1 MKRKK
6 MMATVMITETLMV
19 MVMATAMTTITVIM
33 MPQVIDYYLNYQT
46 LI

>member
-1 MKRKK
+1 MK

-33 MPQVIDYYLNYQT
+33 ILQIIDYYQS
-46 LI
+46 